1 MARVYS
7 WAQTW
12 SQWLQRMFK
21 LSPCLQNQE
30 GEGEGRIHLSWK
42 IREDLTE
49 EMSLELSVKGGV
61 EVGKR
66 QSKN

>member
-1 MARVYS
+1 
-7 WAQTW
+7 
-12 SQWLQRMFK
+12 MFK
-21 LSPCLQNQE
+21 LSPCSQNQE
-30 GEGEGRIHLSWK
+30 DEEEGRIHLSWK